1 MKNNNGKSI
10 LPATPYILWSS
21 LFIVIPLLIVIFF
34 SFTISTSDGY
44 KFSLENFQRLLDPN
58 YFTVFK
64 RSIWLAF
71 QATIGCLILG
81 YPVAYLTDGYKFSLE
96 NFQRLL
102 DPNYFTVFKRS
113 IWLAFQ
119 ATIGCLIL
127 GYPVAYLISKMR
139 PGKRDMLIMLFI
151 VPMWM
156 NFLLR
161 TYAWLPILGKNGF
174 INNFLELIGIGRV
187 NLLYNDFAVLL
198 GMVYNFLPFM
208 VLPIYTVLTKMDT
221 DLINAASDLGASRG
235 ILYNDFAVLLGMV
248 YNFLPFMVLP
258 IYTVLTKM
266 DTDLINAASDL
277 GASRGKVFSK
287 IILPLSM
294 PGVVSGITMVF
305 MPAVST
311 FVISRLLGGG
321 QYMLLGNLIEQQY
334 TTMGDWNFGS
344 AIAIFMMI
352 VILISMGI
360 MNLFEGSDDK
370 EGGGSM
376 LW

>member
-1 MKNNNGKSI
+1 MKKNNGKSI
-10 LPATPYILWSS
+10 LPAAPYIVWSS

-34 SFTISTSDGY
+34 SFTVSTSDGY

-64 RSIWLAF
+64 RSIWLA
-71 QATIGCLILG
+71 L
-81 YPVAYLTDGYKFSLE
+81 K
-96 NFQRLL
+96 
-102 DPNYFTVFKRS
+102 
-113 IWLAFQ
+113 

-139 PGKRDMLIMLFI
+139 PGKRDILIMLFI

-161 TYAWLPILGKNGF
+161 TYAWLPILGKNGI
-174 INNFLELIGIGRV
+174 INNFLAFIGVGRI

-198 GMVYNFLPFM
+198 GMIYNFLPFM
-208 VLPIYTVLTKMDT
+208 VLPIYTVLTKMDK
-221 DLINAASDLGASRG
+221 DLINAASDLGANR
-235 ILYNDFAVLLGMV
+235 V
-248 YNFLPFMVLP
+248 
-258 IYTVLTKM
+258 
-266 DTDLINAASDL
+266 
-277 GASRGKVFSK
+277 KVFTK
-287 IILPLSM
+287 IIFPLSM
-294 PGVVSGITMVF
+294 PGVISGITMVF

-352 VILISMGI
+352 IILISMGI
-360 MNLFEGSDDK
+360 MKLFESSDDK